1 MHFWKL
7 QDKYF
12 IKYFQKFDE
21 YIKTLIE
28 LRMSW
33 ANFSHGYYNLTALH
47 LANLTW
53 LGSSSLLVRATREL
67 DPGHKINKP

>member
-12 IKYFQKFDE
+12 INKYFQKFDE
-21 YIKTLIE
+21 YIKILVE

-33 ANFSHGYYNLTALH
+33 VNFSHGYYNLMALH
-47 LANLTW
+47 LTW

-67 DPGHKINKP
+67 DPGHKIGKP